1 VGRFKR
7 SDYNTLVSLF
17 LKDTNKIN
25 YPKEYALAKK
35 LLSSY
40 DDFSFWKGTLL
51 ESKRKVLNSLA
62 YFLTE
67 DGKLFLKNS
76 FFYHEKRK
84 DVDIDA
90 FKTEKLPLG
99 KEKAGGKLDKTSTK
113 KLSIL
118 DFIKDE
124 S

>member
-1 VGRFKR
+1 MKSFKR
-7 SDYNTLVSLF
+7 SDYNTLVTLF
-17 LKDTNKIN
+17 LRNTNNIN

-35 LLSSY
+35 LLSAY

-76 FFYHEKRK
+76 FFYHQKRN
-84 DVDIDA
+84 DVNIDT
-90 FKTEKLPLG
+90 FKTDKLPLG
-99 KEKAGGKLDKTSTK
+99 KEKVGEKLRKTSTK

-118 DFIKDE
+118 DFIKDD

>member
-1 VGRFKR
+1 VKSFKR
-7 SDYNTLVSLF
+7 SDYNVLVTLF
-17 LKDTNKIN
+17 LKNTNNIN

-35 LLSSY
+35 LLSTY
-40 DDFSFWKGTLL
+40 DDFSFWKGTRL
-51 ESKRKVLNSLA
+51 ESKRRVLNSLA

-76 FFYHEKRK
+76 FFYHLKRK
-84 DVDIDA
+84 DVNIDA
-90 FKTEKLPLG
+90 FKTDKPLLEKEKVGEKLR
-99 KEKAGGKLDKTSTK
+99 KTSTK

-118 DFIKDE
+118 DFIKND